1 MRQYGKAVKLYQEI
15 LDNPPEEAAEEQL
28 TAQVWNNLGACYGRM
43 FLFDKAAEAF
53 EKAYNRSG
61 SRDCLRSLYW
71 IEKLDSRVTLGE
83 RFHAAITQEE
93 QETWD
98 AQLSAAR
105 EKAAQSDL
113 VRQVET
119 WFGDGAEDGEK
130 ALEVYEKNKNQKNC
144 YSSTCF
150 CSHGFY
156 SSAIC
161 RLWIY

>member
-1 MRQYGKAVKLYQEI
+1 
-15 LDNPPEEAAEEQL
+15 
-28 TAQVWNNLGACYGRM
+28 M
-43 FLFDKAAEAF
+43 FLFGKAAEAF

-93 QETWD
+93 QEAWD

-113 VRQVET
+113 VKQVET

-130 ALEVYEKNKNQKNC
+130 AARELVETWKSEYRAMV
-144 YSSTCF
+144 
-150 CSHGFY
+150 
-156 SSAIC
+156 
-161 RLWIY
+161 